1 MTAPPAD
8 AGDAYALGRSAGET
22 RRLIL
27 QHQLYAAITRQFLVA
42 AGVTAGMRAPDLPGT
57 KIGRPGGP
65 ARREPAGWLALGV
78 RTPSRRRR

>member
-42 AGVTAGMRAPDLPGT
+42 AGVTAGIRAPDLSGT
-57 KIGRPGGP
+57 RSEGQGP
-65 ARREPAGWLALGV
+65 RA
-78 RTPSRRRR
+78 T

>member
-22 RRLIL
+22 LRLIL

-42 AGVTAGMRAPDLPGT
+42 AGVTAGMRVLGSFRDEDRKA
-57 KIGRPGGP
+57 GGP
-65 ARREPAGWLALGV
+65 ARREPVGWVALGV